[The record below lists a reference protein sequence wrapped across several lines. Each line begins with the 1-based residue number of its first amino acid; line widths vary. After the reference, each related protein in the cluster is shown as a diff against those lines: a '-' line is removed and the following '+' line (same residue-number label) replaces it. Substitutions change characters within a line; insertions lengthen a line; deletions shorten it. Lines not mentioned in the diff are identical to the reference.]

1 MRPWMC
7 VFCANEFPPGETPPA
22 RCPICDDDRQW
33 LPESGPGFM
42 PLDETADNA
51 LTTDQVESGLT
62 ALTVRP
68 SVGIGQRGFVIATS
82 DGNILWEP
90 PGFIGPALVDWL
102 ERHGGLAAVA
112 ASHPHLVGASVSL
125 SHRFGRVPV
134 YYNDFDRRWVT
145 RPDPAI
151 ELWTDTADLPGGVR
165 LVRCGGHF
173 PGSAV
178 LHLPDAANGRG
189 AILTGDTV
197 KGVMQPGMVT
207 FMRSYPNMIPL
218 SPRLVRHIVDRI
230 GELRFDRLYDAFGVV
245 IDHDARGVVETS
257 AQRYIGWATDEIVDP
272 DDPHTPA

>member
-22 RCPICDDDRQW
+22 MCPICDDDRQW

-51 LTTDQVESGLT
+51 LTTDEVESGLT

-90 PGFIGPALVDWL
+90 PGFIGPALVEWL

-145 RPDPAI
+145 RPDPVI

-218 SPRLVRHIVDRI
+218 SPRLVRQIVDRI

-257 AQRYIGWATDEIVDP
+257 ARRYIGWATDEIVDP

>member
-22 RCPICDDDRQW
+22 MCPICDDDRQW

-51 LTTDQVESGLT
+51 LTTDEVESGLT

-90 PGFIGPALVDWL
+90 PGFIGPALVEWL

-145 RPDPAI
+145 RPDPVI

-178 LHLPDAANGRG
+178 LHLPHAANGRG

-218 SPRLVRHIVDRI
+218 SPRLVRQIVDRI

-257 AQRYIGWATDEIVDP
+257 ARRYIGWATDEIVDP